1 MHGDHILL
9 VFVITV
15 RGVCVHNTHACP
27 NDTTTDPQASGEDT
41 QTEVVTSGEDISTEP
56 TSSSGEGIPTEPA
69 SSGDDVPTE
78 IVSSGDVMPTEPVS
92 SGEPPTNGSKTCICP
107 DGMTKGIDCKLKIRR
122 MNARFICVKE
132 LKTKKV
138 IKFIAKHCNPKGE
151 EEVESLPVKVE
162 KLDIVWPRDQFL
174 LFSKQCWISHSYELL
189 DDAGKPLQW
198 DEKLHGNHK
207 SD

>member
-1 MHGDHILL
+1 MHADHILF

-27 NDTTTDPQASGEDT
+27 NDTT
-41 QTEVVTSGEDISTEP
+41 
-56 TSSSGEGIPTEPA
+56 
-69 SSGDDVPTE
+69 
-78 IVSSGDVMPTEPVS
+78 TEPVS

-122 MNARFICVKE
+122 MNARIICVKE

-198 DEKLHGNHK
+198 EMKLHGNLRVFE
-207 SD
+207 